1 MRWHVDS
8 FFRPWPHLLCL
19 TCRAPPPT
27 RSMMS
32 VFQHTRVVTGSVD
45 DQLDLIL
52 RCKLAQA
59 ASQTLYEHHGEKDI
73 TADAPPTKNLDV

>member
-1 MRWHVDS
+1 
-8 FFRPWPHLLCL
+8 
-19 TCRAPPPT
+19 
-27 RSMMS
+27 MMS

-59 ASQTLYEHHGEKDI
+59 ASQTLFEHHGEKDI